1 MSKRLTAA
9 DLHGICPAIPTP
21 VKADDSVDRRAV
33 GVLIDYLLKGGVDG
47 VVPLGGTGEFASL
60 SHEQRVRMVAACAQA
75 AAGRAPVIAGILHPG
90 YYDAL
95 AAGKAFAE
103 AGADALM
110 VLTPYYTT
118 PTQAGIRDYFLRF
131 ADASPVPILIYEIPY
146 RTRIAIAPEVI
157 HELSRHQNIIGMKA
171 CNTDMYHFLKVMA
184 GVSDSF
190 SVLSGEDIMF
200 PMHMAA
206 GAKGGVIVTASVLP
220 ATWKAMYQAGKAGH
234 HDAAIAMHRKL
245 IPLLD
250 MSFAE
255 VNPGPL
261 KSAWDLVGV
270 DAPHVLAPL
279 VPVGAELR
287 AKLRAELSAR
297 LKDEAEL
304 MQQSSAA

>member
-1 MSKRLTAA
+1 MKSRLTAA

-21 VKADDSVDRRAV
+21 VTPDDVVDSQAV
-33 GVLIDYLLKGGVDG
+33 KVLIDYLIKGGMNG
-47 VVPLGGTGEFASL
+47 VMPLGGTGEFASL

-75 AAGRAPVIAGILHPG
+75 ANTRIPVIAGILHPG

-95 AAGKAFAE
+95 AAGKAFAQ

-110 VLTPYYTT
+110 LLTPYYTT
-118 PTQAGIRDYFLRF
+118 PSQAGIRDYFLRF
-131 ADASPVPILIYEIPY
+131 ADASPLPILLYEIPY
-146 RTRIAIAPEVI
+146 RTRISIAPDVI
-157 HELSRHQNIIGMKA
+157 HELSRHENIIGMKA

-184 GVSDSF
+184 GVGDDF

-220 ATWKAMYQAGKAGH
+220 KIWKAMYEAGKRGD
-234 HDAAIAMHRKL
+234 HDVAIAMHRKL

-261 KSAWDLVGV
+261 KAAWDLIGV

-279 VPVGAELR
+279 IPAHDDLR
-287 AKLRAELSAR
+287 TKLRAELSSR
-297 LKDEAEL
+297 LKDEAVF
-304 MQQSSAA
+304 A